1 LKPRMAATQAMFQST
16 LPRGERHSLP
26 HVLNL
31 TLKFQSTLPRGE
43 RRRTGRR
50 RKSWTCF
57 NPRSRGG
64 SDTLSHTSLISL
76 LSFNPRSR
84 GGSDFY
90 SIVEKQR
97 AGLFQSTLP
106 RGERRRKHPG
116 RWGQKSFNPRSRG
129 GSDHV
134 GFGYPEINQVSIHAP
149 AGGAT
154 SNGRNHFPPRKCFNP
169 RSRGG
174 SDPSPTRP

>member
-1 LKPRMAATQAMFQST
+1 MKPRMAATQAMFQST

-57 NPRSRGG
+57 NPRSRGERH
-64 SDTLSHTSLISL
+64 SLPHVLNLTL
-76 LSFNPRSR
+76 
-84 GGSDFY
+84 
-90 SIVEKQR
+90 K
-97 AGLFQSTLP
+97 FQSTLP
-106 RGERRRKHPG
+106 RGERLLFNSREAAG
-116 RWGQKSFNPRSRG
+116 RL
-129 GSDHV
+129 
-134 GFGYPEINQVSIHAP
+134 VSIHAP

-154 SNGRNHFPPRKCFNP
+154 TETPWPVGSKKFQSTLPRGERPRRLRLSRDQSGFNP

-174 SDPSPTRP
+174 SDQ